1 MATAPKTII
10 ITGATSGIGKATAI
24 AAVKHGYQVML
35 AARHE
40 SALQDLKKT
49 LNGSILDQVA
59 YQVTDVSDKQSV
71 QDLIAA
77 TYTKFG
83 KIDVLDNNAGI
94 MKFGRLAETHSSDW
108 DAMIDINV
116 KGVLYGIEAVLP
128 IMHQQGFGQ
137 IITTDSTAGHQVGQ
151 NNAVYSAT
159 KFAIQAIMT
168 GLRLEEASHHI
179 RSMMVS
185 PAFTDTNFFN
195 ERDSV
200 PFKDT
205 KRLSPDDVAAAVLY
219 AIEQPSN
226 VDINEIVLHPTL

>member
-1 MATAPKTII
+1 MNKTSKTII

-24 AAVKHGYQVML
+24 AAVKQGHSVML

-40 SALQDLKKT
+40 AALQKLAHDLT
-49 LNGSILDQVA
+49 DSFTGEVA

-71 QDLIAA
+71 AKLIAA
-77 TYTKFG
+77 TSATFG
-83 KIDVLDNNAGI
+83 QIDVLDNNAGI
-94 MKFGRLAETHSSDW
+94 MKFGRLAETHSTDW
-108 DAMIDINV
+108 DTMIDINV

-128 IMHQQGFGQ
+128 IMHQQGYGQ

-168 GLRLEEASHHI
+168 GLRLEEASNHI

-195 ERDSV
+195 ESDSE

-205 KRLSPDDVAAAVLY
+205 QRLSPDDVAAAVLY
-219 AIEQPSN
+219 AINQPNN
-226 VDINEIVLHPTL
+226 VDINEIILHPTL